1 MLSFFL
7 RNYWLLEKPHS
18 SKAIGRLTTAQ
29 QEGDGSVFYFVKMFG
44 ISLGLTILIELAV
57 AAPFGM
63 RTRKKIL
70 LVLLVNVLTN
80 PPAVLAYWLLG
91 RFLPEVTGIL
101 LQLPIEAVAVAAAAF
116 VYCSFAKEPQW
127 EINHPIALTVTANLC
142 SWLCGV
148 MLSGW

>member
-70 LVLLVNVLTN
+70 LELIVNVLTN

-91 RFLPEVTGIL
+91 RRWQWRRRPLCTAA
-101 LQLPIEAVAVAAAAF
+101 LQKSLNGKSI
-116 VYCSFAKEPQW
+116 
-127 EINHPIALTVTANLC
+127 IRLR
-142 SWLCGV
+142 
-148 MLSGW
+148 

>member
-1 MLSFFL
+1 
-7 RNYWLLEKPHS
+7 
-18 SKAIGRLTTAQ
+18 
-29 QEGDGSVFYFVKMFG
+29 MFG

-80 PPAVLAYWLLG
+80 PLAVLIYWFLG
-91 RFLPEVTGIL
+91 RFLPEVPAIL
-101 LQLPIEAVAVAAAAF
+101 LQLPIEAAVVAAEAF

-127 EINHPIALTVTANLC
+127 EINRPIALAVIANLC

-148 MLSGW
+148 IQQK

>member
-1 MLSFFL
+1 MLLFFL

-91 RFLPEVTGIL
+91 RFRRLRGFCCSCQLRRWQWRRRPLCTAA
-101 LQLPIEAVAVAAAAF
+101 LQKSLNGKSI
-116 VYCSFAKEPQW
+116 
-127 EINHPIALTVTANLC
+127 IRLR
-142 SWLCGV
+142 
-148 MLSGW
+148 